1 MQNKIDDPEWLS
13 HLCWWMVDPTIYGW
27 AYYRVRFRVVCLL
40 FLYQY
45 KESFMLC
52 KDLSDCIGLHLQAD
66 STKKTDKQDLDGD
79 RCCILN
85 LDCMFWIFF
94 LIRFGIKRQMKP
106 LLCNSFT

>member
-1 MQNKIDDPEWLS
+1 
-13 HLCWWMVDPTIYGW
+13 MVDPTIYGW
-27 AYYRVRFRVVCLL
+27 AYYRVRFRVVCLF

-66 STKKTDKQDLDGD
+66 STKNADKQDLDGD